1 VADHDVSGFKW
12 RGLKGHLLPTTTT
25 NNMASGVDPVAT
37 LRQALTLPT
46 DSPEQANVLA
56 TLRENLENVSSNVPV
71 LLLRKLVPG
80 VQGQP
85 DSLFKQW
92 VFDLVW
98 YCICRAPMSIQERTR
113 RE

>member
-1 VADHDVSGFKW
+1 MMCLGFKW
-12 RGLKGHLLPTTTT
+12 RGLKGHLLPPPRL
-25 NNMASGVDPVAT
+25 MASGVDPVAT

-56 TLRENLENVSSNVPV
+56 TLRENLETVPSNVPV